1 MNPSARVAGINGA
14 GGSDGWEILYQARR
28 LRRQGVPVLD
38 LTVGDHDWTTDT
50 ALIDVMAASARG
62 GNTGYASV
70 PGAPDLRAAIAAR
83 VQTHT
88 GVPTAPENV
97 VVTPG
102 GQAALF
108 AALMA
113 TLDPGDTAL
122 LLDPHYATYPGTV
135 RSASGIPVVLPTRA
149 EAGFQPE
156 APVLEAA
163 PAAQALLINSPNN
176 PSGAVYSAQTMA
188 EIAAFAQTR
197 DMWVISDEVYDGQV
211 WEGTHLSARAVPGLA
226 GRCLVVGSLSK
237 SHAMTGWRLGWVVGP
252 AEVIAM
258 IADLATNTTYG
269 VPGFIQDAALAAL
282 TEGDAIEA
290 AVVETYRQRRAAV
303 LAALSGQNT
312 VGVVPAQ
319 GGMYVML
326 DIRDTGRSGTAFAQA
341 LFDQHRVAAMP
352 GESFGAAC
360 AGHLRV
366 ALTRPADELVT
377 AMETLVRFA
386 KETS

>member
-1 MNPSARVAGINGA
+1 MTPSARVAGINGA

-28 LRRQGVPVLD
+28 LLRQGVPVLD
-38 LTVGDHDWTTDT
+38 LTVGDHDWTTDA
-50 ALIDVMAASARG
+50 ALIDAMTASARG

-70 PGAPDLRAAIAAR
+70 PGAPNLRKAIATR
-83 VQTHT
+83 VQART
-88 GVPTAPENV
+88 GVPTAPENI

-135 RSASGIPVVLPTRA
+135 RSASGVPVVLPTRSEVGFQA
-149 EAGFQPE
+149 EASALQ
-156 APVLEAA
+156 AA
-163 PAAQALLINSPNN
+163 PAARALLINSPNN
-176 PSGAVYSAQTMA
+176 PSGAVYSHQTMA
-188 EIAAFAQTR
+188 GIAKFAQAR
-197 DMWVISDEVYDGQV
+197 DLWVISDEVYDGQI
-211 WEGTHLSARAVPGLA
+211 WEGAHLSAWAVPGLA
-226 GRCLVVGSLSK
+226 GRCLIVGSLSK

-252 AEVIAM
+252 PKIIAM

-269 VPGFIQDAALAAL
+269 VPGFIQDAALTAL
-282 TEGDAIEA
+282 TDGQAIEA
-290 AVVETYRQRRAAV
+290 AVIETYRQRRAAV
-303 LAALSGQNT
+303 LAALADQKA

-319 GGMYVML
+319 GGMYVIL
-326 DIRDTGRSGTAFAQA
+326 DIRGTGRSGVEFAQA
-341 LFDQHRVAAMP
+341 LFDQKRVAVMP

-377 AMETLVRFA
+377 AMETLVEFA